1 MLDQQYGQS
10 RTAMPAPLLTP
21 QHRLG
26 QAGSAGA
33 VPPPSPLSTRL
44 LWLCPNHRPLLS
56 PLISALEGLRQSSS
70 PQPQSST
77 GCELQVD
84 EEQGPTVGPGLAV
97 TSHFAG
103 SRRLGLAGPEVARLL
118 RDSGRVGMMPTASSK
133 ARHSCVSARPMAL
146 GLAGQV
152 AHGPCALCG
161 SSEGLLGLQQ
171 DCRSAGSC
179 AGAALRHPMDGAA
192 QHSEEQGQSD
202 GSSWII
208 PRY

>member
-1 MLDQQYGQS
+1 MSGQQYGQS

-33 VPPPSPLSTRL
+33 MPPPSPLSTRL

-133 ARHSCVSARPMAL
+133 ARHSCVCQANGPGTGWPSGPRPLCPVRLFRRAFGAAA
-146 GLAGQV
+146 GLSV
-152 AHGPCALCG
+152 CRILCWG
-161 SSEGLLGLQQ
+161 SSEAPHGW
-171 DCRSAGSC
+171 GST
-179 AGAALRHPMDGAA
+179 AQRGART
-192 QHSEEQGQSD
+192 E
-202 GSSWII
+202 
-208 PRY
+208 